1 MARALW
7 SGSLSFGL
15 VNVPVQLF
23 SAVRD
28 QDLHFRQL
36 HEKDGSP
43 IETRRFCA
51 EEDREVGFEDVG
63 HGYELDDGKQVVLTD
78 EELAAAA
85 PRKTRT
91 IDIEAF
97 VDLADVD
104 PVYFDHPY
112 FVLPQ
117 GEAEGSRR
125 AYQLLVEVMRSTER
139 AALGRFVLRTK
150 EYLVAVRVR
159 DDLLSL
165 TTMLFHDE
173 IRPTKDIPGG
183 GRKPAK
189 ERLDRAVALVE
200 ALSVDWDPSRYE
212 DRYRERLLEVIER
225 KKKGKRIAVPED
237 EPQPAP
243 VPDLMAALERSL
255 QQAKGGGNGA
265 SADGDD
271 LQELSREELYE
282 RAQEAD
288 VAGRSSMSKK
298 QLVDALGRSGD
309 HG

>member
-7 SGSLSFGL
+7 TGSLSFGL

-51 EEDREVGFEDVG
+51 EEDEEVPYEEIG
-63 HGYELDDGKQVVLTD
+63 HGYELDNGKQVVLTD
-78 EELAAAA
+78 EDLAAAA

-104 PVYFDHPY
+104 PIYFDHPY
-112 FVLPQ
+112 FLLPA
-117 GEAEGSRR
+117 GRGRGHAARLPAARR
-125 AYQLLVEVMRSTER
+125 GACSSSDR

-159 DDLLSL
+159 DGLLSL
-165 TTMLFHDE
+165 TTMLLPRRDPARQG
-173 IRPTKDIPGG
+173 RPRRRPQAGQG
-183 GRKPAK
+183 AARPRRRA
-189 ERLDRAVALVE
+189 DRGACRTTGTRRATRT
-200 ALSVDWDPSRYE
+200 AT
-212 DRYRERLLEVIER
+212 
-225 KKKGKRIAVPED
+225 
-237 EPQPAP
+237 
-243 VPDLMAALERSL
+243 
-255 QQAKGGGNGA
+255 A
-265 SADGDD
+265 SACSTSSSARRRASA
-271 LQELSREELYE
+271 SRCPTT
-282 RAQEAD
+282 RTSRR
-288 VAGRSSMSKK
+288 RSPT
-298 QLVDALGRSGD
+298 
-309 HG
+309 